1 MTNLV
6 NSGAS
11 ITLVN
16 PATFLLKSNQE
27 FNPHWTLH
35 LTEYSSVSKMSYT
48 PKVIPLD
55 HPAIRVLDACDPGRG
70 ILISHLDK
78 SSIKLKMYVSRIYI
92 PKTKHASLLLITVH
106 AA

>member
-1 MTNLV
+1 
-6 NSGAS
+6 
-11 ITLVN
+11 
-16 PATFLLKSNQE
+16 
-27 FNPHWTLH
+27 
-35 LTEYSSVSKMSYT
+35 MSYT

-92 PKTKHASLLLITVH
+92 PKTNHASLLLITVH

>member
-6 NSGAS
+6 NSGDS

-27 FNPHWTLH
+27 FSPHWTLH
-35 LTEYSSVSKMSYT
+35 LTEFSFVSKMSYT

-92 PKTKHASLLLITVH
+92 PKTNHASLLLITVH